1 MEAILI
7 RSLPAF
13 LMYKCAKNYI
23 KDSFIFMKILDKDR
37 YAICIIKPNFYQQV
51 LETAEVIEKNV
62 KISFCFFQTTLIT
75 PDFNVLN
82 YTGHPV
88 TGYTRLF

>member
-7 RSLPAF
+7 LSLPAF
-13 LMYKCAKNYI
+13 LMYKCAKNDV
-23 KDSFIFMKILDKDR
+23 KDNAIFMKILDKDR

-62 KISFCFFQTTLIT
+62 KISFCFFQKLLQK
-75 PDFNVLN
+75 PLALEPKYLLLN
-82 YTGHPV
+82 QTFLHAE
-88 TGYTRLF
+88 